1 MKKETGQEALF
12 GPYLKEI
19 RKEKRITLRA
29 FCQQAKAD
37 PGNISKIERG
47 VWPPPQD
54 PDILARY
61 ARALGLSE
69 GTDGWYR
76 FFDYAATDCG
86 IVPQDIMSDADVVKV
101 LPVLF
106 RTLRREKPTSEDLD
120 RMVDKLRR
128 S

>member
-1 MKKETGQEALF
+1 MNTDARTQALF
-12 GPYLKEI
+12 GRYLKEL

-29 FCQQAKAD
+29 FCKKANAD

-54 PDILARY
+54 HEILERY
-61 ARALGLSE
+61 ASALE
-69 GTDGWYR
+69 VAKGTDEWYS
-76 FFDYAATDCG
+76 FFDYAAADRG
-86 IVPQDIMSDADVVKV
+86 ILPQDLMSNEEVVKS

-106 RTLRREKPTSEDLD
+106 RTLRREKPSSEDLD
-120 RMVDKLRR
+120 KLVAKLRK